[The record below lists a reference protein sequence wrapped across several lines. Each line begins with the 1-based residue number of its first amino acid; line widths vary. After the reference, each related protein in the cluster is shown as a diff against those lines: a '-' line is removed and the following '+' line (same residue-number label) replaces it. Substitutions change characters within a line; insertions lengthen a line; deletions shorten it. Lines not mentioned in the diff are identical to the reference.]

1 MVRKPKN
8 MFVKRK
14 ENRSGTTSI
23 VVSEKI
29 KGNYN
34 ELTTIG
40 IAKTDEDIE
49 NFVKQGSEWIDR
61 EKQCRH
67 PRLDMFGEECQKY

>member
-1 MVRKPKN
+1 

-14 ENRSGTTSI
+14 ENRSSTTS
-23 VVSEKI
+23 VVVPEKI

-49 NFVKQGSEWIDR
+49 NLYEWIDR
-61 EKQCRH
+61 KKQRRH
-67 PRLDMFGEECQKY
+67 PRIDMFG